1 MNDEAKRFKEL
12 NRFSENAKNKFN
24 SIISEL
30 FKSAFTTHFEKALK
44 ENRPPQKKEIENFS
58 IKTIASDD
66 GKKLLE
72 FTQDVLLLSL
82 LLGNEHADRRVQLAD
97 DDFGIGASFGVPS
110 KDALEY
116 LKSQIP
122 LTKDEYAELER
133 KVQFRAFTVSKLA
146 EADFVNKAKMS
157 LIDGIEHSKSFSE
170 IWDEFKKIGSEAG
183 VDISAGYFET
193 VYRTNIQSAY
203 NAGRLMRYKNN
214 QPPAWELLFME
225 DGNMSEICTALMN
238 EVGGKAIKSDDPF
251 WSTVGFPPY
260 HYNCRTTFR
269 AVYDYELNEGE
280 IALAAP
286 KESAPLDNG
295 FGGNPLE
302 KESWWKLTDT
312 MKERAKEYGLK
323 DGIEAMAKK
332 LGVKDF
338 TLENIGKL
346 KTTQDSIDI
355 TSNKNITKNNK
366 HLNTRNRAIEILKK
380 DLGFSKVENIDKFN
394 GELLITTTK
403 QIKKLEENFRVLD
416 SFIDI
421 EISNIKDN
429 NINGNIV
436 AGVSFSKGAK
446 RPTVMLSDKFF
457 SQSKKDI
464 ALIIEKTI
472 KNKHHM
478 PCSPNNYCIYPITHE
493 YGHLVEQKLFLDHIS
508 KNNKLISQKHFD
520 DFTKKL
526 KDDIISIA
534 NEQNKNFIYE
544 NNISR
549 YGDRNPAEFFAEC
562 FANSQLGEPN
572 ELGHAMIKFLKK
584 SF

>member
-12 NRFSENAKNKFN
+12 NRFSENAKNEFN
-24 SIISEL
+24 TLISAL
-30 FKSAFTTHFEKALK
+30 FQNAFTTHFEKALK
-44 ENRPPQKKEIENFS
+44 ENRPPEKKEIETFS
-58 IKTIASDD
+58 IEAVETAEDKALFD
-66 GKKLLE
+66 
-72 FTQDVLLLSL
+72 FTQRVLLLSL

-170 IWDEFKKIGSEAG
+170 IWDEFKKIGSDAG

-302 KESWWKLTDT
+302 KESWWKITPA
-312 MKERAKEYGLK
+312 MIERADQYG
-323 DGIEAMAKK
+323 
-332 LGVKDF
+332 
-338 TLENIGKL
+338 
-346 KTTQDSIDI
+346 I
-355 TSNKNITKNNK
+355 T
-366 HLNTRNRAIEILKK
+366 A
-380 DLGFSKVENIDKFN
+380 
-394 GELLITTTK
+394 
-403 QIKKLEENFRVLD
+403 
-416 SFIDI
+416 
-421 EISNIKDN
+421 
-429 NINGNIV
+429 NIV
-436 AGVSFSKGAK
+436 AQARELDMQSYFPELLQGYETNYKGKNGGYVQMAKNSDHNPEEIIAAK
-446 RPTVMLSDKFF
+446 RLADEGHKVYLLPKSNKTSSPDM
-457 SQSKKDI
+457 
-464 ALIIEKTI
+464 IIDNEIGEMKEITSVKYGTIRGHIQKSGQQQRGRIIYIKINSEKQKERLFKIIKEEI
-472 KNKHHM
+472 KNIPMKTLLLDYNGH
-478 PCSPNNYCIYPITHE
+478 IVE
-493 YGHLVEQKLFLDHIS
+493 Y
-508 KNNKLISQKHFD
+508 
-520 DFTKKL
+520 
-526 KDDIISIA
+526 A
-534 NEQNKNFIYE
+534 R
-544 NNISR
+544 NI
-549 YGDRNPAEFFAEC
+549 
-562 FANSQLGEPN
+562 
-572 ELGHAMIKFLKK
+572 FLK
-584 SF
+584 